1 MKKFTITIFPLLLVV
16 LWTSCS
22 NNLDEKVYSEILDET
37 YQYQTDDFEAN
48 IAGAYN
54 PLRSDN
60 QMYYWY
66 VEEQSGCCVVGPQN
80 ISIYNS
86 DYPLIHY
93 HTWNSTLGFL
103 NNIWNGCATMP

>member
-1 MKKFTITIFPLLLVV
+1 MKKVTITIIILLLVA

-66 VEEQSGCCVVGPQN
+66 VEEQSITATIRSFIIIPGIPPLVSSIIYGTAISRESYCV
-80 ISIYNS
+80 
-86 DYPLIHY
+86 
-93 HTWNSTLGFL
+93 
-103 NNIWNGCATMP
+103 TML

>member
-66 VEEQSGCCVVGPQN
+66 VEEQSGCCVVGPQ
-80 ISIYNS
+80 IFPSITATIRLS
-86 DYPLIHY
+86 IIILGIPPLV
-93 HTWNSTLGFL
+93 S
-103 NNIWNGCATMP
+103 